1 MSLSSGHQYF
11 AGDVPF
17 ALAMMWMDDVEDD
30 VVDAR
35 YSLFNELNAELVR
48 PPTSVARPP
57 VSAHSS

>member
-1 MSLSSGHQYF
+1 
-11 AGDVPF
+11 
-17 ALAMMWMDDVEDD
+17 MMWMDDVEDD

-57 VSAHSS
+57 VCARMTWCRLGLRR

>member
-1 MSLSSGHQYF
+1 ML
-11 AGDVPF
+11 
-17 ALAMMWMDDVEDD
+17 WMDDVED

-57 VSAHSS
+57 VSARMTWCRLGLRR

>member
-1 MSLSSGHQYF
+1 ML
-11 AGDVPF
+11 
-17 ALAMMWMDDVEDD
+17 WMDDVED

-57 VSAHSS
+57 VSTRMTWCRLTLLRR